1 MILPKI
7 KNYEASE
14 ISESEYFHAM
24 PPPYGSP
31 RYGKWTGFWCIR
43 IKFGSLELAIA
54 NKPINSRNSSKQQ
67 SVIFISRFVYRKS
80 KKRSHKSILSD
91 LQSELQLGCEIP

>member
-1 MILPKI
+1 MILPKN

-14 ISESEYFHAM
+14 KSESEYFHAM

-43 IKFGSLELAIA
+43 IKFGSLKLAIA
-54 NKPINSRNSSKQQ
+54 N
-67 SVIFISRFVYRKS
+67 
-80 KKRSHKSILSD
+80 
-91 LQSELQLGCEIP
+91 